1 MSKQL
6 NLEEVLAILDAND
19 EFKAED
25 HPGFNLEDWQY
36 TSAETDYYDLEH
48 DYSVEKIVIYQISED
63 KFYQCSLVFFAFEGY
78 HNSENDSTITLNEVE
93 PYTETVTKYKLK
105 NENF

>member
-36 TSAETDYYDLEH
+36 TSAETDYYDFEEDYLYLLNLLISNFYFSLEL
-48 DYSVEKIVIYQISED
+48 DNLCI
-63 KFYQCSLVFFAFEGY
+63 
-78 HNSENDSTITLNEVE
+78 
-93 PYTETVTKYKLK
+93 
-105 NENF
+105 

>member
-48 DYSVEKIVIYQISED
+48 GYSVEKIVIPN
-63 KFYQCSLVFFAFEGY
+63 KWR
-78 HNSENDSTITLNEVE
+78 
-93 PYTETVTKYKLK
+93 
-105 NENF
+105 